1 MVVST
6 DSIPSDEILKNTAYK
21 HWEKNSYFIYNE
33 LTVFIYLPEM
43 DTGWAAYCIVE
54 FDKNGTINQFRIN
67 ESSILGT
74 KWE

>member
-1 MVVST
+1 MVVIT
-6 DSIPSDEILKNTAYK
+6 DSIPSEDFKNTAYNIG
-21 HWEKNSYFIYNE
+21 KNSYFIYNE
-33 LTVFIYLPEM
+33 QTVFIYLPEM

-74 KWE
+74 KWK